1 MNAMNS
7 IIIEGNIVRKPTAAQ
22 TKKGTPLCVFSVANN
37 RFYRNYSGAVQK
49 ETSFFDVETWAELAT
64 QCAELGDKGGPVRSV
79 GRLKQYRWKNAEGK
93 NCNSVRV
100 VAEHVEFKTK
110 TQLNSEVDDLVEDEN
125 PIEEVIHERQVAALN
140 AIRQ

>member
-1 MNAMNS
+1 M
-7 IIIEGNIVRKPTAAQ
+7 
-22 TKKGTPLCVFSVANN
+22 
-37 RFYRNYSGAVQK
+37 
-49 ETSFFDVETWAELAT
+49 
-64 QCAELGDKGGPVRSV
+64 PVRIV

-100 VAEHVEFKTK
+100 VAEHVEVKTK

-140 AIRQ
+140 AIHQ